1 MSGERD
7 ACCRARNRRSESGDG
22 LLGVSRRPTTSLL
35 RDSPSLLARLLRLS
49 FSFALFTPPYVILGF
64 SRFSRPCSG
73 VYGVC
78 RDQGSGGAHG
88 WGFVGL
94 LAIKGASV
102 QSVLNGERFFV
113 QIARSAR
120 PRSRSHRQACSFRRG
135 DSPEGYICPRAFGN
149 DVAGSG
155 IASVIT
161 H

>member
-7 ACCRARNRRSESGDG
+7 ARSRARNRRSESGDG

-88 WGFVGL
+88 WRFVGL

-102 QSVLNGERFFV
+102 QLFSPSLMERDFLF
-113 QIARSAR
+113 
-120 PRSRSHRQACSFRRG
+120 RSRDLHDLDLVLTAKHAHSGGETAQRDISVQGHLG
-135 DSPEGYICPRAFGN
+135 TMWLGLGWRA
-149 DVAGSG
+149 
-155 IASVIT
+155 
-161 H
+161 